1 VRIVWQP
8 RAARHLEKI
17 RDYIRQYNPG
27 AAAAMAEQIVKSV
40 RAISAHPQIGK
51 AGRHP
56 HTRELAVAG
65 TPYIIV
71 YRVQDVAVVVLSVL
85 HGAQVIG

>member
-1 VRIVWQP
+1 MRVVWQP
-8 RAARHLEKI
+8 RAARHLGKI
-17 RDYIRQYNPG
+17 RGYIRQYNPG
-27 AAAAMAEQIVKSV
+27 AAAATADRILKSV
-40 RAISAHPQIGK
+40 RAISAHPSIGK

-71 YRVQDVAVVVLSVL
+71 YRVRDVAVVVLAVL
-85 HGAQVIG
+85 HGAQAAG

>member
-1 VRIVWQP
+1 VRVVWQP
-8 RAARHLEKI
+8 RAARHLEAI
-17 RDYIRQYNPG
+17 RDYLRQYNPG
-27 AAAAMAEQIVKSV
+27 AVAATAAKIVKSM

-65 TPYIIV
+65 TPYIVV
-71 YRVQDVAVVVLSVL
+71 YRVRDVAVIILAVL
-85 HGAQVIG
+85 HGAQAIG